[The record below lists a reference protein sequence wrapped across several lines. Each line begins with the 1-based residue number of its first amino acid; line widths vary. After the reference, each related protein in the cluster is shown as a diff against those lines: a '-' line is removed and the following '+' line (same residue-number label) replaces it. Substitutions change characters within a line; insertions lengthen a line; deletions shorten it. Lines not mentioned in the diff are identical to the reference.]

1 MFPNSKI
8 VRSRVTAK
16 PDPGRSDGA
25 DSDLRAGRAVLTEL
39 LTDPDR
45 EKSQRVTGAMVKT
58 KRIEI
63 GELERAAAQT

>member
-1 MFPNSKI
+1 V
-8 VRSRVTAK
+8 VRHRR
-16 PDPGRSDGA
+16 GRGGEPVHVGVPE
-25 DSDLRAGRAVLTEL
+25 LEGRREVLTEL

-45 EKSQRVTGAMVKT
+45 EKSRRVMGAMLKM

>member
-1 MFPNSKI
+1 
-8 VRSRVTAK
+8 
-16 PDPGRSDGA
+16 
-25 DSDLRAGRAVLTEL
+25 VLTEL